1 MAHCR
6 FRRRR
11 QRPTARIAFWSPR
24 TTAARGTAVNPGTPV
39 LLMTGFA
46 ENVRDGVLS
55 HGARLEVIMKPFSGS
70 ALTSRIAEMINSAQT
85 AST

>member
-1 MAHCR
+1 
-6 FRRRR
+6 
-11 QRPTARIAFWSPR
+11 
-24 TTAARGTAVNPGTPV
+24 
-39 LLMTGFA
+39 MTGFA